1 MQNIPI
7 NLRRFAIFLGVF
19 ILALMVIEFNS
30 RLDEL
35 NQLSDQREKVRI
47 MATESKQTEESLITQ
62 VTYAASTESV
72 EKWARTEG
80 HYILEGEQP
89 VIPVG
94 QPGSEAAVVATPTPA
109 PTPMPN
115 WREWW
120 NLFFGK

>member
-1 MQNIPI
+1 MPNI
-7 NLRRFAIFLGVF
+7 NFNFRRFAIFLGVF
-19 ILALMVIEFNS
+19 ILAMLVIEFNS

-35 NQLSDQREKVRI
+35 NRLSGQREEVRAA
-47 MATESKQTEESLITQ
+47 ATEAAQTEIALKTQ
-62 VTYAASTESV
+62 VAYAASTEAV

-80 HYILEGEQP
+80 HYILDGEQP

-94 QPGSEAAVVATPTPA
+94 LPGSEPVADATPPPA

-115 WREWW
+115 WQEWW